1 MPNRKMV
8 MPRLKDKSGKTKHY
22 AYTQAG
28 QPAYRKARDAKR
40 RKAKKGGVK

>member
-8 MPRLKDKSGKTKHY
+8 MPRLKTKGKTKHY

-28 QPAYRKARDAKR
+28 QTAYRKARDAKR